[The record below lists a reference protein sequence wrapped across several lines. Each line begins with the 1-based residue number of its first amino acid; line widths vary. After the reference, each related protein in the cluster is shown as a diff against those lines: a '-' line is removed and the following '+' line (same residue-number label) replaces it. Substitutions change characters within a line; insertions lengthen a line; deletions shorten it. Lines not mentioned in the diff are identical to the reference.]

1 MSGDKKR
8 SVFKVMG
15 VVLLYWTVSISLVFV
30 MKHLLSGHYG
40 NQDLSIFISWYQSC
54 VTVAVI
60 FGVGFFGRLFRFG
73 IEVPRLDAE
82 TIFNPDMLALSL
94 TFIGSLTLNNLML
107 KHIGIS
113 FYQIARSF
121 TLIFT
126 IGMTS
131 CMLRQIVSLK
141 VTFSCLLIVCG
152 FFIGIDQEEAS
163 GSITAWGCI
172 YGLLASFTCALCGIY
187 FKKGEAACGGSSLKL
202 AYVNNFNSMVM
213 FFPLVISTNQLS
225 HLYNS
230 EFFSDPSLW
239 MFLTFSGVM
248 SLLIGWISA
257 LQIRY
262 TSPMTHHIS
271 INTKSLTQTLI
282 AIVVNN
288 EHKTFMWWV
297 GNLFV
302 ISGILT
308 YSYLKY
314 KEQNSSRVVKMP
326 SASEEP
332 MNVYRQNGFKVGP
345 DDELSFR
352 PSVQK

>member
-1 MSGDKKR
+1 MAGDKKR

-15 VVLLYWTVSISLVFV
+15 VILLYWTVSISLVFV

-40 NQDLSIFISWYQSC
+40 NQDLSIFISWYQSSI
-54 VTVAVI
+54 TVAVI
-60 FGVGFFGRLFRFG
+60 LGVGFFGRLFRLG
-73 IEVPRLDAE
+73 MQVPRLDME
-82 TIFNPDMLALSL
+82 TILDPDMLALSM

-107 KHIGIS
+107 KHIGVS
-113 FYQIARSF
+113 FYQIARSL

-126 IGMTS
+126 VGMTS
-131 CMLRQIVSLK
+131 CMLRQIISLK

-163 GSITAWGCI
+163 GSVNAWGCI
-172 YGLLASFTCALCGIY
+172 YGLLASFTSALCGIY

-230 EFFSDPSLW
+230 EFFSDPTLW
-239 MFLTFSGVM
+239 MFLTLSGVM

-257 LQIRY
+257 LQIQY
-262 TSPMTHHIS
+262 TSPVTHHIS
-271 INTKSLTQTLI
+271 INSKSLTQTLI
-282 AIVVNN
+282 AIIVNN

-297 GNLFV
+297 GNMCV
-302 ISGILT
+302 ISGILM
-308 YSYLKY
+308 YSVLKY
-314 KEQNSSRVVKMP
+314 KEQKKSQLARTGSSDD
-326 SASEEP
+326 ELIH
-332 MNVYRQNGFKVGP
+332 VYRQNGFKYAP
-345 DDELSFR
+345 EDDAFKLNT
-352 PSVQK
+352 QK